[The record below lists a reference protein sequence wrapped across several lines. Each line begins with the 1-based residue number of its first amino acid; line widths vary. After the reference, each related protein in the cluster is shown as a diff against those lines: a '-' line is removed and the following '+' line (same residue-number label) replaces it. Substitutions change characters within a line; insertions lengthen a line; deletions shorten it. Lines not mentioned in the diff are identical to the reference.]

1 MSERTIEMVLSLDV
15 KPKGQGRPR
24 FDPRSSRAYTPKNT
38 REYVKMIRAA
48 VEKYWGD
55 RDKLNG
61 AVAVAIEANF
71 QLPKRTVRIFHTQR
85 PDADNIAKAC
95 LDAMQGVIFG
105 DDAQVIDLR
114 SQKNWSVI
122 GNQLSITV
130 WSVAA

>member
-1 MSERTIEMVLSLDV
+1 MTERTVEMVLALDV

-38 REYVKMIRAA
+38 REYVNAIRAA
-48 VEKYWGD
+48 VKEYWGD
-55 RDKLNG
+55 REKLGG
-61 AVAVAIEANF
+61 AVAVCISANF

-95 LDAMQGVIFG
+95 LDAMNGVIFG

-114 SQKNWSVI
+114 SQKNWSVV
-122 GNQLSITV
+122 GNSLAITV